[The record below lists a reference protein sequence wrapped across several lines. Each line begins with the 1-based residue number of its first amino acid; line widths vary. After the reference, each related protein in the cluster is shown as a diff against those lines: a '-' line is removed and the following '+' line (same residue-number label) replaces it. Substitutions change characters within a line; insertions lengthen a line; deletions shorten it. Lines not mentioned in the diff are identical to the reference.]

1 MIKDILVSISGLQM
15 AVGDTEGNDDEPI
28 EVLSAGSYY
37 FKNGKNYVLFEE
49 AVEGMQG
56 VIKTQIKWKGTEFLE
71 VTKKGL
77 SNVHMIFEK
86 NKNNRCY
93 YDTPFGQL
101 NMGIFTTDIYVD
113 EKEDNINIR
122 AEYALDVDYE
132 PIADCVI
139 RINICPRD
147 SKNFSMNQKMT
158 F

>member
-15 AVGDTEGNDDEPI
+15 AVGDMEGNDDEPI

-56 VIKTQIKWKGTEFLE
+56 VIKTQIRWKGTEVLE

-101 NMGIFTTDIYVD
+101 NMGIYTTDIYVD

-139 RINICPRD
+139 RINICPRE

>member
-1 MIKDILVSISGLQM
+1 MTKDILVSISGLQM

-56 VIKTQIKWKGTEFLE
+56 VIKTQIKWKGTEILE

-77 SNVHMIFEK
+77 SNVHMVFEK

-113 EKEDNINIR
+113 EKDDNINIR

-132 PIADCVI
+132 PIAECVI

-147 SKNFSMNQKMT
+147 SKSFSMNQKMT

>member
-1 MIKDILVSISGLQM
+1 MTKDILVSISGLQM
-15 AVGDTEGNDDEPI
+15 AVGNVEGNDDEPI

-56 VIKTQIKWKGTEFLE
+56 VIKTQIKWKGTEVLE

-77 SNVHMIFEK
+77 SNVNMIFEK
-86 NKNNRCY
+86 NKDNRCY
-93 YDTPFGQL
+93 YNTPFGQL
-101 NMGIFTTDIYVD
+101 NMGIYTTDIYVD
-113 EKEDNINIR
+113 ESEDNINIR

-132 PIADCVI
+132 PIAECVI
-139 RINICPRD
+139 RINICPRE

>member
-1 MIKDILVSISGLQM
+1 MTKDILVSISGLQM
-15 AVGDTEGNDDEPI
+15 AVGNVEGNDDEPI

-56 VIKTQIKWKGTEFLE
+56 VIKTQIKWKGTEVLE

-77 SNVHMIFEK
+77 SNVNMIFEK

-93 YDTPFGQL
+93 YNTPFGQL
-101 NMGIFTTDIYVD
+101 NMGIYTTDIYVD
-113 EKEDNINIR
+113 ESEDNINIR

-132 PIADCVI
+132 PIAECVI
-139 RINICPRD
+139 RINICPRE

>member
-1 MIKDILVSISGLQM
+1 MTKDILVSISGLQM
-15 AVGDTEGNDDEPI
+15 AVGDMEGNDDEPI

-56 VIKTQIKWKGTEFLE
+56 VIKTQIKWKGTEVLE

-77 SNVHMIFEK
+77 SNVNMIFEK

-93 YDTPFGQL
+93 YNTPFGQL
-101 NMGIFTTDIYVD
+101 NMGIYTTDIYVD
-113 EKEDNINIR
+113 ESEDNINIR

-132 PIADCVI
+132 PIAECVI
-139 RINICPRD
+139 RINICPRE

>member
-1 MIKDILVSISGLQM
+1 MTKDILVSISGLQM
-15 AVGDTEGNDDEPI
+15 AVGDMEGNDDEPI

-56 VIKTQIKWKGTEFLE
+56 VIKTQIKWKGTEILE

-77 SNVHMIFEK
+77 SNVHMVFEK

-113 EKEDNINIR
+113 AKDDNINIR

-132 PIADCVI
+132 PIAECVI

-147 SKNFSMNQKMT
+147 SKSFSVNQKMT

>member
-1 MIKDILVSISGLQM
+1 MTKDILVSISGLQM
-15 AVGDTEGNDDEPI
+15 AVGNVEGNDDEPI

-56 VIKTQIKWKGTEFLE
+56 VIKTQIKWKGTEILE

-77 SNVHMIFEK
+77 SNVHMVFEK

-113 EKEDNINIR
+113 EKDDNINIR

-132 PIADCVI
+132 PIAECVI

-147 SKNFSMNQKMT
+147 SKSFSVNQKMT

>member
-1 MIKDILVSISGLQM
+1 MTKDILVSISGLQM
-15 AVGDTEGNDDEPI
+15 AVGNVEGNDDEPI

-56 VIKTQIKWKGTEFLE
+56 VIKTQIKWKGTEVLE

-77 SNVHMIFEK
+77 SNVNMIFER

-93 YDTPFGQL
+93 YNTPFGQL
-101 NMGIFTTDIYVD
+101 NMGIYTTDIYVD
-113 EKEDNINIR
+113 ESEDNINIR

-132 PIADCVI
+132 PIAECVI
-139 RINICPRD
+139 RINICPRE

>member
-1 MIKDILVSISGLQM
+1 MTKDILVSISGLQM
-15 AVGDTEGNDDEPI
+15 AVNDMEGNDDEPI

-37 FKNGKNYVLFEE
+37 FKNGKHYVLFEE

-56 VIKTQIKWKGTEFLE
+56 VIKTQIKWKGTEVLE
-71 VTKKGL
+71 VTQKGL
-77 SNVHMIFEK
+77 SNVHMVFEK
-86 NKNNRCY
+86 NKNNRCFY
-93 YDTPFGQL
+93 NTPFGQL

-139 RINICPRD
+139 RINICPRE

>member
-1 MIKDILVSISGLQM
+1 MTKDILVSISGLQM
-15 AVGDTEGNDDEPI
+15 AVGDMEGNDDEPI
-28 EVLSAGSYY
+28 EVL
-37 FKNGKNYVLFEE
+37 EE

-56 VIKTQIKWKGTEFLE
+56 VIKTQIKWKGTEILE

-77 SNVHMIFEK
+77 SNVHMVFEK

-113 EKEDNINIR
+113 EKDDNINIR

-132 PIADCVI
+132 PIAECVI

-147 SKNFSMNQKMT
+147 SKSFSVNQKMT